1 MKPLSYNKFSILD
14 IFEFAEEIRAK
25 GINVD
30 DILVSYDVVSLFT
43 NVPLD
48 ETIGILVNKA
58 FKDNWFNSQYNL
70 NISRQDLADLLNIA
84 TKDQLFQFEG
94 TLYEQFDGVA
104 MGSPLGPLIANVF
117 MCSIEEQLDLN
128 GKMPEFYRR
137 YVDDTLTI
145 MPSVNAASNFL
156 QVLNASPIS
165 ILHNGSRKRLC
176 CPLLASN
183 FLINQHQLTRKCLS
197 SQQIKGYFCIMTAT
211 LMPVINI
218 V

>member
-1 MKPLSYNKFSILD
+1 MAKWLEDKLKPLSYNRYSILD

-25 GINVD
+25 GINED
-30 DILVSYDVVSLFT
+30 DIPVSYDVASLFT

-70 NISRQDLADLLNIA
+70 NISRQDLTDLLNIA

-145 MPSVNAASNFL
+145 MPGVNAASNFL
-156 QVLNASPIS
+156 QVVNACHPSISFTMEVESDGLLPFVGIQLLNKS
-165 ILHNGSRKRLC
+165 
-176 CPLLASN
+176 
-183 FLINQHQLTRKCLS
+183 T
-197 SQQIKGYFCIMTAT
+197 
-211 LMPVINI
+211 
-218 V
+218 

>member
-1 MKPLSYNKFSILD
+1 MRPILSATSTYNYALAKWLEDKLKPLSYNRYSILD

-25 GINVD
+25 GINED
-30 DILVSYDVVSLFT
+30 DILVSYDVASLFT

-48 ETIGILVNKA
+48 ETIGILVDKA
-58 FKDNWFNSQYNL
+58 FKDNWFDSQYNL
-70 NISRQDLADLLNIA
+70 NISRQDLTDLLNIA

-145 MPSVNAASNFL
+145 MPGVSRIEFL
-156 QVLNASPIS
+156 TSSKRVSPIY
-165 ILHNGSRKRLC
+165 ILLNGSRERWYAALC
-176 CPLLASN
+176 WHTTS
-183 FLINQHQLTRKCLS
+183 
-197 SQQIKGYFCIMTAT
+197 
-211 LMPVINI
+211 
-218 V
+218 